1 MYGDPDISYDLD
13 PYTAALSGNA
23 EQVKVRMTT
32 TGHGQGNTGNAAEF
46 MNQAHHIHING
57 TEAYAQDL
65 WRSDCAQNE
74 CANQAGT
81 WTGSRFGWC
90 PGQDVQPWEQNL
102 STAEYTPGADVT
114 IDYVLEDYTNA
125 LNTGYNNTG
134 HTEPFY
140 RIHGYLIE
148 YAGNNVGVDEQA
160 TEAAIAVYPNP
171 TTGQFLVSL
180 PQGEAV
186 RAIRITDVNGRAV
199 KTVAVTGALQ
209 YSIDLSALEAGI
221 YLVNVDTANGAVVSK
236 VVKE

>member
-1 MYGDPDISYDLD
+1 
-13 PYTAALSGNA
+13 
-23 EQVKVRMTT
+23 
-32 TGHGQGNTGNAAEF
+32 

-57 TEAYAQDL
+57 TEAYVQDL

-102 STAEYTPGADVT
+102 STEEYTPGADLT

-125 LNTGYNNTG
+125 LNTGYNNNG

-148 YAGNNVGVDEQA
+148 YAGNNVGVNELADETA
-160 TEAAIAVYPNP
+160 LDIYPNP
-171 TTGQFLVSL
+171 STGLFTLTI
-180 PQGEAV
+180 PQELAV
-186 RAIRITDVNGRAV
+186 QTIAITDVNGRTV
-199 KTVAVTGALQ
+199 KTVAVSGALQ
-209 YSIDLSALEAGI
+209 YTMNLSNLEAGI
-221 YLVNVDTANGAVVSK
+221 YLVNVATVDGTVVSK